1 MKSTNYSVKGAFSA
15 AFTATA
21 RRQLPGALIA
31 AAVSAI
37 VSVIY
42 ALFYCTGYYGYDND
56 ISYGVMMWGSAVLF
70 IAAVYSAISVGVMF
84 NAYFSRR
91 ACDYHFAMPFKR
103 SHLYHANF
111 LFGLTAI
118 ALLIAVSVAV
128 FSATAGII
136 SAANPEGKVTYIIL
150 TAEVLKPLLTLLAS
164 LLAGYSACTMCAAV
178 SGKWLQYAVLV
189 FICIFSVPV
198 LLIGVASRI
207 NSIWGVM
214 VSLFDFAS
222 ITPVGV
228 AAMLLISTFD
238 YHSFH
243 KLAIVIFGVSL
254 FLLVFLLIC
263 RYAHIESIANWEG
276 DATRWLNFG
285 FVSFQPSEIA
295 KFALIVLFAHMI
307 SRNLDRMDTF
317 RYGVVPYVAIMG
329 LVAALIFLESH
340 LSATLIILAL
350 GAIMMFVGGTKP
362 RWFLIGGVLVAAV
375 LLFVV
380 VTKGGY
386 QMDRIRIWLDPF
398 SSDLDRDLTHQTR
411 QSLYAIGSGGLL
423 GVGLGQSRQKY
434 LYLPAPQNDFIFA
447 IVCEELGFVGA
458 LVIIVLF
465 ALLIWRGVY
474 VSIHARDKFG
484 MLLGLGITFQVGLQA
499 VLNICVV
506 TNTIPNTGISLPFFS
521 YGGTALLMLLGQMGI
536 LLNISRSANVE
547 KT

>member
-1 MKSTNYSVKGAFSA
+1 MAAIGRTARGLRRTPGYRQPEPPRPRRPAARGGRIQAPPMRYKLFSLGAGLDMPLLIFILVLLAIGLVMLFSA
-15 AFTATA
+15 SYANSYYLQGNSYYYIS
-21 RRQLPGALIA
+21 RQ
-31 AAVSAI
+31 
-37 VSVIY
+37 
-42 ALFYCTGYYGYDND
+42 
-56 ISYGVMMWGSAVLF
+56 
-70 IAAVYSAISVGVMF
+70 
-84 NAYFSRR
+84 
-91 ACDYHFAMPFKR
+91 
-103 SHLYHANF
+103 
-111 LFGLTAI
+111 
-118 ALLIAVSVAV
+118 AV
-128 FSATAGII
+128 F
-136 SAANPEGKVTYIIL
+136 
-150 TAEVLKPLLTLLAS
+150 
-164 LLAGYSACTMCAAV
+164 AV
-178 SGKWLQYAVLV
+178 
-189 FICIFSVPV
+189 F
-198 LLIGVASRI
+198 
-207 NSIWGVM
+207 
-214 VSLFDFAS
+214 
-222 ITPVGV
+222 GV

-350 GAIMMFVGGTKP
+350 GAIMMFGGGTSP
-362 RWFLIGGVLVAAV
+362 VVPHRGVLVAAV

>member
-1 MKSTNYSVKGAFSA
+1 MAAIGRTARGLRRIPGYRQPEPPRPRRQQPAEGASKRRPMRYKLFSLGAGLDMPLLIFILVLLAIGLVMLFSA
-15 AFTATA
+15 SYANSYYLQGNSYYYIS
-21 RRQLPGALIA
+21 RQ
-31 AAVSAI
+31 
-37 VSVIY
+37 
-42 ALFYCTGYYGYDND
+42 
-56 ISYGVMMWGSAVLF
+56 
-70 IAAVYSAISVGVMF
+70 
-84 NAYFSRR
+84 
-91 ACDYHFAMPFKR
+91 
-103 SHLYHANF
+103 
-111 LFGLTAI
+111 
-118 ALLIAVSVAV
+118 AV
-128 FSATAGII
+128 F
-136 SAANPEGKVTYIIL
+136 
-150 TAEVLKPLLTLLAS
+150 
-164 LLAGYSACTMCAAV
+164 AV
-178 SGKWLQYAVLV
+178 
-189 FICIFSVPV
+189 F
-198 LLIGVASRI
+198 
-207 NSIWGVM
+207 
-214 VSLFDFAS
+214 
-222 ITPVGV
+222 GV

-411 QSLYAIGSGGLL
+411 QSLYAIGSGGPL

>member
-1 MKSTNYSVKGAFSA
+1 MAAIGRTARGLRRIPGYRQPEPPRPRRQQPAEGASKRRPMRYKLFSLGAGLDMPLLIFILVLLAIGLVMLFSA
-15 AFTATA
+15 SYANSYYLQGNSYYYIS
-21 RRQLPGALIA
+21 RQ
-31 AAVSAI
+31 
-37 VSVIY
+37 
-42 ALFYCTGYYGYDND
+42 
-56 ISYGVMMWGSAVLF
+56 
-70 IAAVYSAISVGVMF
+70 
-84 NAYFSRR
+84 
-91 ACDYHFAMPFKR
+91 
-103 SHLYHANF
+103 
-111 LFGLTAI
+111 
-118 ALLIAVSVAV
+118 AV
-128 FSATAGII
+128 F
-136 SAANPEGKVTYIIL
+136 
-150 TAEVLKPLLTLLAS
+150 
-164 LLAGYSACTMCAAV
+164 AV
-178 SGKWLQYAVLV
+178 
-189 FICIFSVPV
+189 F
-198 LLIGVASRI
+198 
-207 NSIWGVM
+207 
-214 VSLFDFAS
+214 
-222 ITPVGV
+222 GV

-317 RYGVVPYVAIMG
+317 RYGVVPYVAIIG
-329 LVAALIFLESH
+329 LFAALIFLESH

>member
-1 MKSTNYSVKGAFSA
+1 MLLAIGLVMLFSA
-15 AFTATA
+15 SYANSYYLQGNSYYYIS
-21 RRQLPGALIA
+21 RQ
-31 AAVSAI
+31 
-37 VSVIY
+37 
-42 ALFYCTGYYGYDND
+42 
-56 ISYGVMMWGSAVLF
+56 
-70 IAAVYSAISVGVMF
+70 
-84 NAYFSRR
+84 
-91 ACDYHFAMPFKR
+91 
-103 SHLYHANF
+103 
-111 LFGLTAI
+111 
-118 ALLIAVSVAV
+118 AV
-128 FSATAGII
+128 F
-136 SAANPEGKVTYIIL
+136 
-150 TAEVLKPLLTLLAS
+150 
-164 LLAGYSACTMCAAV
+164 AV
-178 SGKWLQYAVLV
+178 
-189 FICIFSVPV
+189 F
-198 LLIGVASRI
+198 
-207 NSIWGVM
+207 
-214 VSLFDFAS
+214 
-222 ITPVGV
+222 GV

-285 FVSFQPSEIA
+285 IVSFQPSEIA

>member
-1 MKSTNYSVKGAFSA
+1 MAAIGRTARGLRRIPGYRQPEPPRPRRQQPAEGASKRRPMRYKLFSLGAGLDMPLLIFILVLLAIGLVMLFSA
-15 AFTATA
+15 SYANSYYLQGNSYYYIS
-21 RRQLPGALIA
+21 RQ
-31 AAVSAI
+31 
-37 VSVIY
+37 
-42 ALFYCTGYYGYDND
+42 
-56 ISYGVMMWGSAVLF
+56 
-70 IAAVYSAISVGVMF
+70 
-84 NAYFSRR
+84 
-91 ACDYHFAMPFKR
+91 
-103 SHLYHANF
+103 
-111 LFGLTAI
+111 
-118 ALLIAVSVAV
+118 AV
-128 FSATAGII
+128 F
-136 SAANPEGKVTYIIL
+136 
-150 TAEVLKPLLTLLAS
+150 
-164 LLAGYSACTMCAAV
+164 AV
-178 SGKWLQYAVLV
+178 
-189 FICIFSVPV
+189 F
-198 LLIGVASRI
+198 
-207 NSIWGVM
+207 
-214 VSLFDFAS
+214 
-222 ITPVGV
+222 GV

-285 FVSFQPSEIA
+285 IVSFQPSEIA

-474 VSIHARDKFG
+474 VSIHAKDKFG

-521 YGGTALLMLLGQMGI
+521 YGGTALLMLLGEMGI
-536 LLNISRSANVE
+536 LLNISRSSNIE

>member
-1 MKSTNYSVKGAFSA
+1 MAAIGRTARGLRRTPGYRQPEPPRPRRQQPAEGASKRRPMRYKLFSLGAGLDMPLLIFILVLLAIGLVMLFSA
-15 AFTATA
+15 SYANSYYLQGNSYYYIS
-21 RRQLPGALIA
+21 RQ
-31 AAVSAI
+31 
-37 VSVIY
+37 
-42 ALFYCTGYYGYDND
+42 
-56 ISYGVMMWGSAVLF
+56 
-70 IAAVYSAISVGVMF
+70 
-84 NAYFSRR
+84 
-91 ACDYHFAMPFKR
+91 
-103 SHLYHANF
+103 
-111 LFGLTAI
+111 
-118 ALLIAVSVAV
+118 AV
-128 FSATAGII
+128 F
-136 SAANPEGKVTYIIL
+136 
-150 TAEVLKPLLTLLAS
+150 
-164 LLAGYSACTMCAAV
+164 AV
-178 SGKWLQYAVLV
+178 
-189 FICIFSVPV
+189 F
-198 LLIGVASRI
+198 
-207 NSIWGVM
+207 
-214 VSLFDFAS
+214 
-222 ITPVGV
+222 GV

-285 FVSFQPSEIA
+285 IVSFQPSEIA

-317 RYGVVPYVAIMG
+317 RYGVVPYVGIMG

>member
-1 MKSTNYSVKGAFSA
+1 MAAIGRTARGLRRTPGYRQPEPPRPRRQQPAEGASKRRPMRYKLFSLGAGLDMPLLIFILVLLAIGLVMLFSA
-15 AFTATA
+15 SYANSYYLQGNSYYYIS
-21 RRQLPGALIA
+21 RQ
-31 AAVSAI
+31 
-37 VSVIY
+37 
-42 ALFYCTGYYGYDND
+42 
-56 ISYGVMMWGSAVLF
+56 
-70 IAAVYSAISVGVMF
+70 
-84 NAYFSRR
+84 
-91 ACDYHFAMPFKR
+91 
-103 SHLYHANF
+103 
-111 LFGLTAI
+111 
-118 ALLIAVSVAV
+118 AV
-128 FSATAGII
+128 F
-136 SAANPEGKVTYIIL
+136 
-150 TAEVLKPLLTLLAS
+150 
-164 LLAGYSACTMCAAV
+164 AV
-178 SGKWLQYAVLV
+178 
-189 FICIFSVPV
+189 F
-198 LLIGVASRI
+198 
-207 NSIWGVM
+207 
-214 VSLFDFAS
+214 
-222 ITPVGV
+222 GV

-243 KLAIVIFGVSL
+243 KLAIVIFGISL

>member
-1 MKSTNYSVKGAFSA
+1 MAAIGRTARGLRRIPGYRQPEPPRPRRQQPAEGASKRRPMRYKLFSLGAGLDMPLLIFILVLLATGLVMLFSA
-15 AFTATA
+15 SYANSYYLQGNSYYYIS
-21 RRQLPGALIA
+21 RQ
-31 AAVSAI
+31 
-37 VSVIY
+37 
-42 ALFYCTGYYGYDND
+42 
-56 ISYGVMMWGSAVLF
+56 
-70 IAAVYSAISVGVMF
+70 
-84 NAYFSRR
+84 
-91 ACDYHFAMPFKR
+91 
-103 SHLYHANF
+103 
-111 LFGLTAI
+111 
-118 ALLIAVSVAV
+118 AV
-128 FSATAGII
+128 F
-136 SAANPEGKVTYIIL
+136 
-150 TAEVLKPLLTLLAS
+150 
-164 LLAGYSACTMCAAV
+164 AV
-178 SGKWLQYAVLV
+178 
-189 FICIFSVPV
+189 F
-198 LLIGVASRI
+198 
-207 NSIWGVM
+207 
-214 VSLFDFAS
+214 
-222 ITPVGV
+222 GV

>member
-1 MKSTNYSVKGAFSA
+1 MAAIGRTARGLRRTPGYRQPEPPRPRRQQPAEGASKRRPMRYKLFSLGAGLDMPLLIFILVLLAIGLVMLFSA
-15 AFTATA
+15 SYANSYYLQGNSYYYIS
-21 RRQLPGALIA
+21 RQ
-31 AAVSAI
+31 
-37 VSVIY
+37 
-42 ALFYCTGYYGYDND
+42 
-56 ISYGVMMWGSAVLF
+56 
-70 IAAVYSAISVGVMF
+70 
-84 NAYFSRR
+84 
-91 ACDYHFAMPFKR
+91 
-103 SHLYHANF
+103 
-111 LFGLTAI
+111 
-118 ALLIAVSVAV
+118 AV
-128 FSATAGII
+128 F
-136 SAANPEGKVTYIIL
+136 
-150 TAEVLKPLLTLLAS
+150 
-164 LLAGYSACTMCAAV
+164 AV
-178 SGKWLQYAVLV
+178 
-189 FICIFSVPV
+189 F
-198 LLIGVASRI
+198 
-207 NSIWGVM
+207 
-214 VSLFDFAS
+214 
-222 ITPVGV
+222 GV

-243 KLAIVIFGVSL
+243 KLAIVIFGVSV

-285 FVSFQPSEIA
+285 IVSFQPSEIA

-340 LSATLIILAL
+340 LSATLIILML
-350 GAIMMFVGGTKP
+350 GAILMFVGGTKP

>member
-1 MKSTNYSVKGAFSA
+1 MAAIGRTARGLRRIPGYRQPEPPRPRRQQPAEGTSKRRPMRYKLFSLGAGLDMPLLIFILVLLAIGLVMLFSA
-15 AFTATA
+15 SYANSYYLQGNSYYYIS
-21 RRQLPGALIA
+21 RQ
-31 AAVSAI
+31 
-37 VSVIY
+37 
-42 ALFYCTGYYGYDND
+42 
-56 ISYGVMMWGSAVLF
+56 
-70 IAAVYSAISVGVMF
+70 
-84 NAYFSRR
+84 
-91 ACDYHFAMPFKR
+91 
-103 SHLYHANF
+103 
-111 LFGLTAI
+111 
-118 ALLIAVSVAV
+118 AV
-128 FSATAGII
+128 F
-136 SAANPEGKVTYIIL
+136 
-150 TAEVLKPLLTLLAS
+150 
-164 LLAGYSACTMCAAV
+164 AV
-178 SGKWLQYAVLV
+178 
-189 FICIFSVPV
+189 F
-198 LLIGVASRI
+198 
-207 NSIWGVM
+207 
-214 VSLFDFAS
+214 
-222 ITPVGV
+222 GV

-285 FVSFQPSEIA
+285 IVSFQPSEIA